1 VVVNVDPREFDPAR
15 QTVEEFLARVAHGES
30 SLATTATSVAERQ
43 EASQGLWRYGLMLML
58 VSLVVESLVGR
69 RV

>member
-1 VVVNVDPREFDPAR
+1 VAVNVDPREFDPAR
-15 QTVEEFLARVAHGES
+15 QTVQEFLARVPRGDSETS
-30 SLATTATSVAERQ
+30 STAASVAERQ

-58 VSLVVESLVGR
+58 ASLVIESLVGR